1 MYLERIESRDLDG
14 ILSDQSNQFFL
25 GTVVSQ
31 RVPEDHGTF
40 MDRQSL
46 PLCFSEWP
54 LPGK

>member
-1 MYLERIESRDLDG
+1 MYLERIESRDLDS

-40 MDRQSL
+40 MNRQSL